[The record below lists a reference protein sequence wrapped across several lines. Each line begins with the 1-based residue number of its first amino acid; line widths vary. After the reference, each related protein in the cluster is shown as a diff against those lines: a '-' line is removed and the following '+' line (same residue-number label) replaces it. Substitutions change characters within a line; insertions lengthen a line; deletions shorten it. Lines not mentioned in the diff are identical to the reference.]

1 MLQHAIA
8 SVALAAALM
17 MPLPR
22 AWAFDESKYPDWSGQ
37 WSRVPDGGPPRY
49 DTTKPLR
56 AQQAPMKPE
65 YRVLHEASMADQDA
79 GGLGL
84 DLAFRCIPQGM
95 PRQMSGVSPM
105 EFIISADVT
114 HILFELMSITTRRI
128 YTDGRSWPKDVEP
141 SYGGYSIGSWIDARG
156 SGRYD
161 TLEIET
167 RYLRGPRT
175 WDQSGMPTASDNEG
189 VIKERLYLDQAN
201 PNILHDEMTT
211 IDNSLTQ
218 PWSAIKSYRRAQN
231 VIWAEDSCSESNPH
245 ISIGK
250 EVYFVGADGSL
261 MPVKKNQPPP
271 DLKYFNQTKK

>member
-141 SYGGYSIGSWIDARG
+141 SYGGYSIGSWIDVRG

-175 WDQSGMPTASDNEG
+175 WDQSGMPTASDDEG

-211 IDNSLTQ
+211 IDNSG
-218 PWSAIKSYRRAQN
+218 PRSRAIAAPR
-231 VIWAEDSCSESNPH
+231 
-245 ISIGK
+245 
-250 EVYFVGADGSL
+250 
-261 MPVKKNQPPP
+261 
-271 DLKYFNQTKK
+271 T